1 MIAKGVGHMNIAIL
15 GVGGV
20 GGYFGAKICR
30 AKEALQADVYF
41 VARGAHL
48 KAIQDNGLTVRTSSE
63 GIIHC
68 HPTLATSNIDEL
80 PYLDA
85 CLICVKS
92 YDLNELTKCLTSR
105 ISDGTEI
112 VPLLNGIDIY
122 DRIRKNIPTGYIY
135 PACVFIGTHRD
146 EPGIISQDGGACKV
160 LFGNAPRETTIRT
173 PIMVRVFDASSINSE
188 WHEDISPFLW
198 SKFIFIASFS
208 LVTAC
213 FNKTLG
219 QVMESDELS
228 SMVRS
233 IMSEILVLANAK
245 GIRLPASIIENTY
258 QKGNEFPP
266 NTKTSFHRDFE
277 SQDRPDE
284 RDLFG
289 GGIISLGEQLDI
301 ATPHTCEL
309 WEIINQKKQLKFQKS

>member
-80 PYLDA
+80 PSLDA

-92 YDLNELTKCLTSR
+92 YDLNELTKRLTSKV
-105 ISDGTEI
+105 SDGTEI

-122 DRIRKNIPTGYIY
+122 DRIRANIHTGNVY
-135 PACVFIGTHRD
+135 PACVFIGTHID
-146 EPGIISQDGGACKV
+146 EPGVISQDGGACKI
-160 LFGNAPRETTIRT
+160 LFGKARAGNDHRYSHHGTCIRC
-173 PIMVRVFDASSINSE
+173 
-188 WHEDISPFLW
+188 
-198 SKFIFIASFS
+198 KFHKQRMARGYFS
-208 LVTAC
+208 LVVVKIHLYRI
-213 FNKTLG
+213 F
-219 QVMESDELS
+219 
-228 SMVRS
+228 
-233 IMSEILVLANAK
+233 
-245 GIRLPASIIENTY
+245 
-258 QKGNEFPP
+258 
-266 NTKTSFHRDFE
+266 
-277 SQDRPDE
+277 
-284 RDLFG
+284 
-289 GGIISLGEQLDI
+289 
-301 ATPHTCEL
+301 
-309 WEIINQKKQLKFQKS
+309 